1 MDSGIPLLYC
11 WQSTSMCGLR
21 TSNKT
26 TQQNRRDRAS
36 LLSALSKAVKQVPS
50 RTSLVVAGDFN
61 ASLQPSAR
69 LVGPMVCHAAPR
81 PDSDGLQALVEE
93 LKLVALNT
101 WHTSKPHTFVQGS
114 SLSQIDF
121 VFTKETESG
130 SRAKLATPL
139 HDWHLGSWKVGGHL
153 PIAATSA

>member
-1 MDSGIPLLYC
+1 MPPC
-11 WQSTSMCGLR
+11 
-21 TSNKT
+21 
-26 TQQNRRDRAS
+26 S
-36 LLSALSKAVKQVPS
+36 L
-50 RTSLVVAGDFN
+50 
-61 ASLQPSAR
+61 
-69 LVGPMVCHAAPR
+69 HR

-121 VFTKETESG
+121 VFTKEIESG

-153 PIAATSA
+153 PIAATIQSYGCFPHLRSLPNMTYSNCSVQYARVRTRRKL